1 MNRSGYYKWRQRQG
15 KMNRYE
21 RDRVELT
28 RLLQAAHEKHPSH
41 GYHRL
46 AHEGLVSDPALIDET
61 KKVFM
66 VRRGGKAYCSIEKLL
81 G

>member
-1 MNRSGYYKWRQRQG
+1 MG
-15 KMNRYE
+15 
-21 RDRVELT
+21 
-28 RLLQAAHEKHPSH
+28 
-41 GYHRL
+41 L
-46 AHEGLVSDPALIDET
+46 AWPVGAQPTHSRPCTGSSIGLKGPVQVAKTMAGAVYGLVSDPALIDET